1 MKQLGDFLLR
11 TLNIEPGE
19 AGVIVRLLL
28 FSFFIGIALSFFFT
42 VSISSFLVSFESTA
56 LPNAYIFSGLLSL
69 ALWLSYERLRS
80 RFAFSTTVLAMLIVL
95 VVVVAVLAVNHIL
108 YPGKTVSMALL
119 VWVAAFMFI
128 KNVAFWSIASQLFN
142 VGQGKRL
149 FGMINSGEVISN
161 IIGFFSVPVLLPA
174 IGPAGLF
181 AISIAA
187 VTGCVFIVLN
197 IIRKYPKVLSA
208 APVEKKPVKSTQV
221 RKDNF
226 FRLML
231 PFSVVPVFLFY
242 LIDFQ
247 FLSLTRQQF
256 GNVEAVATFMGFF
269 LGTIS
274 VAELLLKSVVFSKVL
289 RHYGLRTGLS
299 CLCICLLFAA
309 LVAIVAGGWGTVTYF
324 YFSVVAL
331 CKLLERSV
339 SNGIHAP
346 SVQLLYQPVSP
357 ALRARVQGK
366 IEGMSAAIGNL
377 AAGAAIHALLVWQT
391 AGLLAYMYV
400 VVIVLAG
407 WPWLISSVY
416 SAYKQKLQEVL
427 LLRRDLR
434 SVPAAR
440 GTPSDWQAHAADNPR
455 NTESEATDRG
465 IHALASGSGEAPD
478 ELEAIFY
485 KTSSTGLKLRILE
498 AYAKYAG
505 TKAVAL
511 LCDKLDYPSRVVQL
525 AAVKLL
531 SELNFTT
538 TVTNNVVVARKI
550 TEVAGLLCWIHA
562 SMLDLRHHVTAA
574 PLLSALQAEKNEYM
588 GMLFTL
594 LGFSYGPS
602 TVKLIRNNLADNN
615 DTDDYIFALEIAANT
630 FEEEIRAIVFPLI
643 EKMPLEKSV
652 ERLSQH
658 FPQQKLSAAH
668 RAVNILYKDYA
679 KIGLG
684 TKTHALQFLEH
695 FFQDDECRSEIRACL
710 FHESGTMRETARE
723 ILASRH

>member
-1 MKQLGDFLLR
+1 M
-11 TLNIEPGE
+11 
-19 AGVIVRLLL
+19 RLLL

-69 ALWLSYERLRS
+69 VLWLSYERLRS

-197 IIRKYPKVLSA
+197 ILRTYPKVSV
-208 APVEKKPVKSTQV
+208 APAEKERSIKSTQV
-221 RKDNF
+221 RNDNF

-231 PFSVVPVFLFY
+231 PFTVVPVFLFY

-256 GNVEAVATFMGFF
+256 GGVEAVATFMGFF

-309 LVAIVAGGWGTVTYF
+309 LVAIVAGGWGTATYF

-346 SVQLLYQPVSP
+346 SVQLLYQPVP
-357 ALRARVQGK
+357 LAVRTRVQGK

-377 AAGAAIHALLVWQT
+377 AAGAVIHALLAWQASGPMT
-391 AGLLAYMYV
+391 YMYIV
-400 VVIVLAG
+400 VLVLTG
-407 WPWLISSVY
+407 WPLLIASVY
-416 SAYKQKLQEVL
+416 AAYKQKLQEVL

-434 SVPAAR
+434 SQPATAER
-440 GTPSDWQAHAADNPR
+440 IASDWHEHVTDNTRR
-455 NTESEATDRG
+455 NTEAEATEQA
-465 IHALASGSGEAPD
+465 IHGLASGNGEALN
-478 ELEAIFY
+478 ELEALFY
-485 KTSSTGLKLRILE
+485 KTRLTRLKLRILE
-498 AYAKYAG
+498 AYAKHAG
-505 TKAVAL
+505 ANAVGL
-511 LCDKLDYPSRVVQL
+511 LCDKLDYPARTIQL
-525 AAVKLL
+525 ASVRLL

-550 TEVAGLLCWIHA
+550 TEVAGLLCWLHA
-562 SMLDLRHHVTAA
+562 GMLDLRHHAEAA
-574 PLLSALQAEKNEYM
+574 PLRSALEEEKNEYM

-652 ERLSQH
+652 ERLGLH
-658 FPQQKLSAAH
+658 FPQQKLSAAQ
-668 RAVNILYKDYA
+668 RAVNVLYKDYA

-684 TKTHALQFLEH
+684 TKTQALQFLEH
-695 FFQDDECRSEIRACL
+695 FFHDNECRSEIRACL
-710 FHESGTMRETARE
+710 FHESSTMRETARE
-723 ILASRH
+723 ILASKH